1 MAYANYRTIIRVDCT
16 PISDTKGIPNKIR
29 DIDGFH
35 DKFSEFNSFKIGETS
50 NYRKGE
56 LKEMEP
62 EELVYRYYKNT
73 DGIEYV
79 FDLSSR
85 FYYIRLSGEN
95 LPSDW
100 APYFN
105 IIEDVTRILHTADKF
120 VSIVRYGVGKMFKES
135 KERADATEVD
145 KIERDAYI
153 SRPENVKIVCI
164 REDKTDSINLNIV
177 EYVDDISK
185 KVDYGAGQK
194 LYDKAFMDA
203 QTKAEEKYGC

>member
-1 MAYANYRTIIRVDCT
+1 MAYVNYRTIIRVDCT
-16 PISDTKGIPNKIR
+16 PISDTKGISDKIR

-35 DKFSEFNSFKIGETS
+35 DKFNGFNSFKIGETS

-62 EELVYRYYKNT
+62 EEQVYRYYKNA

-85 FYYIRLSGEN
+85 FYYVRLSGEN

-100 APYFN
+100 TPYFKL
-105 IIEDVTRILHTADKF
+105 IEDVTRILHTADKF
-120 VSIVRYGVGKMFKES
+120 VSIVRYGVGKMFKEL
-135 KERADATEVD
+135 KAVAEAIEVD

-153 SRPENVKIVCI
+153 LKPENVKIVYI
-164 REDKTDSINLNIV
+164 REDKTDSTNLNLV
-177 EYVDDISK
+177 EYVDGISK
-185 KVDYGAGQK
+185 KVDYDAGQK

-203 QTKAEEKYGC
+203 QAKVEEKYGC